1 MKKLFSLILCLIIGF
16 SCFIFPANA
25 AVIEEE
31 TVSPMYNYT
40 TKVTSTLSISS
51 KTATCTSIIKGISGT
66 TTKIEITQRL
76 QKKNGDSWNNIQS
89 WTKTVNAV
97 NATFTNTKGSLAA
110 GTYRTRT
117 IAKVYKGTAYETI
130 KVNSTTVTI

>member
-1 MKKLFSLILCLIIGF
+1 MKKLLSLILCLILSI
-16 SCFIFPANA
+16 SCFAFTTNA
-25 AVIEEE
+25 AVIENE

-40 TKVTSTLSISS
+40 SAVTSTLSISS
-51 KTATCTSIIKGISGT
+51 KTATCKSTIVGKTGV
-66 TTKIEITQRL
+66 TTKIVITQRL
-76 QKKNGDSWNNIQS
+76 QKKNDDSWNNVQT

-97 NATFTNTKGSLAA
+97 NATFTNTKSSLAT

-130 KVNSTTVTI
+130 YKNSTTVTI

>member
-1 MKKLFSLILCLIIGF
+1 MKKLLSLILCLIIGF
-16 SCFIFPANA
+16 SCFILPANA
-25 AVIEEE
+25 AVIEDNMI
-31 TVSPMYNYT
+31 SPFYAYT
-40 TKVTSTLSISS
+40 ISVDSRLSISS
-51 KTATCTSIIKGISGT
+51 KTATCKSIVMGISGT

-76 QKKNGDSWNNIQS
+76 QKKNGDSWNNVQS

-97 NATFTNTKGSLAA
+97 NATFTNTKSSLAT

-130 KVNSTTVTI
+130 YKNSTTVTI